1 MLTVA
6 YVDDIGIATNNG
18 KEVDMLIERLLK
30 AGFELT
36 CEGSFSVF
44 LGIKFVKDPVE
55 ETTTLTQCGL
65 IKKIIDHATG
75 MSNCNPNWTP
85 ATQLALGS
93 DPDGEEMS
101 ESWSY
106 TSIVGMLLYLV
117 TNTCPDIAFA
127 VSQVA

>member
-30 AGFELT
+30 ASFDLT
-36 CEGSFSVF
+36 REGSFSVF

-55 ETTTLTQCGL
+55 ETTTLTQRGL

-75 MSNCNPNWTP
+75 MSNCNPNCTR

-93 DPDGEEMS
+93 DPDREEMS

-106 TSIVGMLLYLV
+106 ASIVGMLLYLA
-117 TNTCPDIAFA
+117 TNTRPDIAFA